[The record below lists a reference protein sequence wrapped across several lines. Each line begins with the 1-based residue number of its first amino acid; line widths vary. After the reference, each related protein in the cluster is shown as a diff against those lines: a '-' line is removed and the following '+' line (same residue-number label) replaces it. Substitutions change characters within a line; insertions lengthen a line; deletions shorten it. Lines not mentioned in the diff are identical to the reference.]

1 MRKLFR
7 GSFNRS
13 LDAKGRL
20 MLPPGFRDGLQAEG
34 GDGTFW
40 LTAYYGHLTAYL
52 PDEWENIIE
61 QLSRIRFPSP
71 ALSNFKSKVIGLAQE
86 MIPDQQGRVRI
97 PQPLMREAGLCKDV
111 VLVGM
116 LDKFEIWDQG
126 RHDAIELTDVSAELA
141 ASGIEFSL

>member
-1 MRKLFR
+1 MKKFFR
-7 GSFNRS
+7 NSFSRS

-20 MLPPGFRDGLQAEG
+20 MLPPGFREGLVAEG
-34 GDGTFW
+34 GNGTFW

-52 PDEWENIIE
+52 PDDWDAIIE
-61 QLSRIRFPSP
+61 QLNRIRFPSP

-86 MIPDQQGRVRI
+86 MLPDAQGRVRI

-116 LDKFEIWDQG
+116 YDKFEIWDQA
-126 RHDAIELTDVSAELA
+126 RFDALLVEDVSDEVA
-141 ASGIEFSL
+141 ACHLDIAL